1 MNAFTG
7 ILLAAG
13 SGQRFGGPKLLQPL
27 PGGEAVA
34 RAAARHLLAAV
45 PQSVAVVRPGDT
57 ELTALFRGLGLR
69 VVHNPRAE
77 NGMGSSIAAGVAA
90 SKDSDGWLI
99 ALADMPWID
108 VETVAAV
115 RLALADGA
123 TLAAPLYRGRRGHP
137 VGFGRRWRTAL
148 LGLRGDSGARR
159 ILSGQNRAISLLP
172 GDDPGVLLD
181 VDQPADLART
191 PEAAPLRVLNSP
203 AVPVCR

>member
-1 MNAFTG
+1 VNAFTG

-27 PGGEAVA
+27 PDGEAVA

-57 ELTALFRGLGLR
+57 ELTALFKALGLR
-69 VVHNPRAE
+69 VVHNPRTE

-99 ALADMPWID
+99 ALADMPWIE
-108 VETVAAV
+108 VGTIAAV

-159 ILSGQNRAISLLP
+159 ILSGENRSISLLP
-172 GDDPGVLLD
+172 GDDPGVVLD
-181 VDQPADLART
+181 VDQPADLVCCPVSTLGIR
-191 PEAAPLRVLNSP
+191 APHMG
-203 AVPVCR
+203 